1 MFDLRTE
8 AEMRL
13 HSEKTAKELALKK
26 QREEIGQKADK
37 KSDEKSDEKSD
48 KKVDEKAA
56 AADATTETHEAAD
69 AGEPVG

>member
-1 MFDLRTE
+1 MVFDLRTE

-26 QREEIGQKADK
+26 QREESGEKADK
-37 KSDEKSDEKSD
+37 QTDKQTD

-56 AADATTETHEAAD
+56 PADATTETHEAAD